1 MQACV
6 IMHNM
11 IIEDDR
17 KNHARSHVGPCYHQN
32 LTESEVGRDQ
42 DRFEEY
48 TWKKYEDRPLYAK
61 YGLVGPCICNI
72 VGYVS
77 F

>member
-1 MQACV
+1 MC
-6 IMHNM
+6 H
-11 IIEDDR
+11 
-17 KNHARSHVGPCYHQN
+17 HQD

-42 DRFEEY
+42 DGFEGY
-48 TWKKYEDRPLYAK
+48 TWKKYVDRPLYAK

-72 VGYVS
+72 VDYVS